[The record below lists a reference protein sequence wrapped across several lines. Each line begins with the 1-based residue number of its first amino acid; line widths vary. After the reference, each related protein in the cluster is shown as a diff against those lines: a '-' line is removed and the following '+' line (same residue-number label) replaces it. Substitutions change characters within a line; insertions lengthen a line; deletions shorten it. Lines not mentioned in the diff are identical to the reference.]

1 MFLFIIN
8 SHLSKADGI
17 YYLRDSLGIENI
29 NKIDSLHIV
38 IRDSISF
45 DYVLSDSTRSY
56 KIYAAAPLYDLVN
69 GEIRIISKGFD
80 VKFANVKELIL
91 FLFNICGIQIKINNN
106 YGSNQQS
113 ITGQRATI
121 SHR

>member
-1 MFLFIIN
+1 MKKIILFLLLA
-8 SHLSKADGI
+8 STYCAKADGI

-91 FLFNICGIQIKINNN
+91 FLFNICGIQIEINNN
-106 YGSNQQS
+106 YGSNKQS
-113 ITGQRATI
+113 TTE
-121 SHR
+121 